1 MVHDADASLPAELES
16 RPMTTPTTPP
26 LEAIAQLR
34 DRVRSVFLGHP
45 QTVDQLLVCLLA
57 RGHALIEDV
66 PGVGK
71 TVLATALARSLDC
84 TFSRVQLTPD
94 MLPADVLGVSVYD
107 RETGR
112 FEFKRGPI
120 FANVVLADEVNRT
133 TPRTQSALLESMS
146 EGKVTVEGRQ
156 VTIDPP
162 FIVVATQN
170 PYEFE
175 GTYPLPEN
183 QLDRFLMRI
192 TLGYPS
198 AEDEARVLE
207 LRPGDV
213 ALPALEPAMHASDVL
228 ELQRATDAVRLDRA
242 LIDYIVEIC
251 RASREHPDL
260 RLGMSTR
267 AALAL
272 AHASRANALL
282 DGRDYVIP
290 EDITTHALDVGAH
303 RVLPAHHAGSNAS
316 GLLDADAGRD
326 ILEDVMRSV
335 PAPV

>member
-1 MVHDADASLPAELES
+1 MTTTSTSLES
-16 RPMTTPTTPP
+16 IG
-26 LEAIAQLR
+26 ALR
-34 DRVRSVFLGHP
+34 DRIRTVFLGHP
-45 QTVDQLLVCLLA
+45 QTVDQLIVCLLA

-84 TFSRVQLTPD
+84 TFSRIQLTPD

-107 RETGR
+107 RESGR
-112 FEFKRGPI
+112 FEYKRGPI

-133 TPRTQSALLESMS
+133 SPRTQSALLESMS

-156 VTIDPP
+156 ITIDPP

-192 TLGYPS
+192 TLGYPD

-207 LRPGDV
+207 LRPGDH
-213 ALPALEPAMHASDVL
+213 ALPNLEPAMHADDVL
-228 ELQRATDAVRLDRA
+228 RLQRATDDVRLDRV
-242 LIDYIVEIC
+242 LVEYIVELA
-251 RASREHPDL
+251 RASREHQDL
-260 RLGMSTR
+260 RLGLSTR

-272 AHASRANALL
+272 AQAARANALL
-282 DGRDYVIP
+282 DDRDYVIP
-290 EDITTHALDVGAH
+290 EDITRHFLDVGAH
-303 RVLPAHHAGSNAS
+303 RVLPAHHHAGVGA
-316 GLLDADAGRD
+316 GLDADAGRD

-335 PAPV
+335 ASPV

>member
-1 MVHDADASLPAELES
+1 MTMSTDQDTAAASPTNPA
-16 RPMTTPTTPP
+16 PP
-26 LEAIAQLR
+26 LETIERLR
-34 DRVRSVFLGHP
+34 ERVRSVYLGHP
-45 QTVDQLLVCLLA
+45 EAVDQLLVCLLA

-84 TFSRVQLTPD
+84 TFSRIQLTPD

-107 RETGR
+107 RESGR
-112 FEFKRGPI
+112 FEFTRGPI

-156 VTIDPP
+156 IEIEPP
-162 FIVVATQN
+162 FIVGATQN

-207 LRPGDV
+207 QRPSDN
-213 ALPALEPAMHASDVL
+213 ALPNLEPAMHASDVL
-228 ELQRATDAVRLDRA
+228 ALQSATDAVRLDRA

-251 RASREHPDL
+251 RASREHTDL
-260 RLGMSTR
+260 RLGLSTR

-272 AHASRANALL
+272 SQAARATALL
-282 DGRDYVIP
+282 DGRDYAIP
-290 EDITTHALDVGAH
+290 EDITKHALDIGAH

>member
-1 MVHDADASLPAELES
+1 
-16 RPMTTPTTPP
+16 MTTPPNGSPP
-26 LEAIAQLR
+26 DVATSLESVGRLR
-34 DRVRSVFLGHP
+34 ERVRSVFLGHAA
-45 QTVDQLLVCLLA
+45 TVDQLLVCLLA

-84 TFSRVQLTPD
+84 TFSRIQLTPD

-107 RETGR
+107 RESGR
-112 FEFKRGPI
+112 FEFTRGPI

-146 EGKVTVEGRQ
+146 EGRVTVEGRQ
-156 VTIDPP
+156 IAIDPP

-170 PYEFE
+170 PYDFE

-207 LRPGDV
+207 QRPSDV
-213 ALPALEPAMHASDVL
+213 ALPNLEPAMSASDVL
-228 ELQRATDAVRLDRA
+228 ALQHATDGVRLDRA
-242 LIDYIVEIC
+242 LVDYIVELC
-251 RASREHPDL
+251 RASREHADL
-260 RLGMSTR
+260 RLGLSTR

-272 AHASRANALL
+272 AQAARATALL
-282 DGRDYVIP
+282 GGRDYVIP
-290 EDITTHALDVGAH
+290 EDITTHALDVGSH

-316 GLLDADAGRD
+316 GLFDADAGRD

-335 PAPV
+335 PAPL

>member
-1 MVHDADASLPAELES
+1 MS
-16 RPMTTPTTPP
+16 TTTPP
-26 LEAIAQLR
+26 LESVSRLR
-34 DRVRSVFLGHP
+34 ERVRSVFLGHP
-45 QTVDQLLVCLLA
+45 DTVDQLLVCLLA

-71 TVLATALARSLDC
+71 TVLATALAKSLDC
-84 TFSRVQLTPD
+84 AFSRIQLTPD

-107 RETGR
+107 RDSGR
-112 FEFKRGPI
+112 FEFRRGPI

-133 TPRTQSALLESMS
+133 PPRTQAALLESMS
-146 EGKVTVEGRQ
+146 EGRVTVEGRQ

-207 LRPGDV
+207 LRPSDL
-213 ALPALEPAMHASDVL
+213 ALPNLEPAMSRDDLLA
-228 ELQRATDAVRLDRA
+228 LQRATDDVNLDRT
-242 LIDYIVEIC
+242 LVEYIIELA
-251 RASREHPDL
+251 RASREHDDL
-260 RLGMSTR
+260 RLGLSTR

-272 AHASRANALL
+272 AHAARATALL
-282 DGRDYVIP
+282 EGRDYVIP
-290 EDITTHALDVGAH
+290 EDITRHFLDVGAH
-303 RVLPAHHAGSNAS
+303 RVLPAHHANAS
-316 GLLDADAGRD
+316 VTGRHDVSTARD
-326 ILEDVMRSV
+326 ILDDVMRSV
-335 PAPV
+335 ASPV